1 MVVLLLGW
9 ARMTRVT
16 LGLAFAVALVS
27 ATVAGCNGLGA
38 TGGCATLGNCGG
50 DPTGNWKIQ
59 NVCQFAPVK
68 PAQATDI
75 GDFLSGSGSS
85 TLTPP
90 QPNASVLTQTS
101 SGDWCSQLV
110 YASDGT
116 ITNAN
121 LWHEAPSLR
130 SGTVALL
137 AQDPTMPGM
146 PAAYTATYNFSTS
159 MGSSD
164 PQTPGEPRDVTHFAP
179 NCLVANAARSAAD
192 PSKPPSC
199 TELEGSLTKYFNA
212 QTPPA
217 FNDINCTQTAD
228 LGCDCNYFYTLAV
241 VDNGSWAK
249 SPTDPS
255 TILETSTLITF
266 NNQEM
271 KAQDISQTLEVTFCS
286 QNNQLELSGAN
297 GRDLNNLSGLRT
309 LTLSRM

>member
-1 MVVLLLGW
+1 VVVLLLGR

-16 LGLAFAVALVS
+16 MGLVFVLAL
-27 ATVAGCNGLGA
+27 AGLAGCNGLGA

-50 DPTGNWKIQ
+50 DPTGTWKIE

-75 GDFLSGSGSS
+75 GDFLSGNASA
-85 TLTPP
+85 TLAPP

-137 AQDPTMPGM
+137 AQDPTMPGV
-146 PAAYTATYNFSTS
+146 PPAYTATYNFATS

-164 PQTPGEPRDVTHFAP
+164 PQTPDQPRDVTHFAA

-192 PSKPPSC
+192 PSKPPTC
-199 TELEGSLTKYFNA
+199 NELEGSLTKYFNA

-217 FNDINCTQTAD
+217 FNDVNCAATAD
-228 LGCDCNYFYTLAV
+228 GGCDCNYFYTLAV
-241 VDNGSWAK
+241 VDTGSWSK
-249 SPTDPS
+249 SPTDP
-255 TILETSTLITF
+255 TMLLETSTLITF
-266 NNQEM
+266 NNQEL
-271 KAQDISQTLEVTFCS
+271 KAQDISQTLDVTYCA
-286 QNNQLELSGAN
+286 QNNQLELSGAD
-297 GRDLNNLSGLRT
+297 GRGLSNLSGLRT